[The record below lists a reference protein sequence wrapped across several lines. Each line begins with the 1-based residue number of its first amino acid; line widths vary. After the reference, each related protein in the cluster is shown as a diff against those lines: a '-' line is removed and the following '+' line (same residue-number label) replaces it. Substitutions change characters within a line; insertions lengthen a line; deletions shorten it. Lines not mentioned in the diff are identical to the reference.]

1 MNARVVTGHEATAQG
16 DPRAVAAW
24 LRAQLAPG
32 AQLSADSRQIRPGDA
47 FVAFPGLRSDGRQ
60 YIAQAILNGARAVLW
75 QREVFNWPHLDE
87 AAHLAVAQL
96 RERAGE
102 IAHEF
107 YERPSERFELIAIT
121 GTNGKT
127 SCSQWI
133 ASGYEIDG
141 QRAAVV
147 GTLGS
152 GLIGQLDAFGLT
164 TPDAIALHRMFAQ
177 FRDAAVRKV
186 AIEASSIG
194 LDQGRL
200 DGARV
205 VAAVFTNLTH
215 DHLDYHK
222 TMQAYG
228 AAKARLFAR
237 PELRLAVVNGDDAG
251 ASLMLASL
259 RNPAITSIA
268 YGTNPRRHAVAARSV
283 LLAERI
289 DARSDGVTLTIGGD
303 FGNARIE
310 LAVLGRFNALNVC
323 AAMATW
329 LGLGMRFARA
339 CELAAQLTPV
349 RGRMQKVSSIASAA
363 APSAASSGATDVVR
377 VDPSL
382 LEPLVVVD
390 YAHTPDALENA
401 LQTLQP
407 VARAR
412 GGLLWCVFGAGGDRD
427 PGKRPVMGG
436 KAEALADR
444 VVVTSDNP
452 RGESPFKII
461 SDIRSGLTREP
472 HLSEGD
478 RALAIR
484 RALAEAQPADVV
496 LIAGKGHEEYQEVA
510 GQKLPF
516 SDTEIAH
523 AALLARRGV
532 RHV

>member
-1 MNARVVTGHEATAQG
+1 MNARAVIGHEAATQG

-24 LRAQLAPG
+24 LRAHLAPG
-32 AQLSADSRQIRPGDA
+32 AELSADSRQIRAGDA

-60 YIAQAILNGARAVLW
+60 YIAQAILNGAKAVLW

-96 RERAGE
+96 REHAGE

-107 YERPSERFELIAIT
+107 YERPSEQFELIAVT

-133 ASGYEIDG
+133 ASGYELDG

-152 GLIGQLDAFGLT
+152 GLAGQLDAFGLT

-228 AAKARLFAR
+228 AAKARLFER
-237 PELRLAVVNGDDAG
+237 PELRLAVVNGDDEA
-251 ASLMLASL
+251 AALMLSSL
-259 RNPAITSIA
+259 RNPAITTIA
-268 YGTNPRRHAVAARSV
+268 FGADPRRHGRAARSV

-289 DARSDGVTLTIGGD
+289 DARSDGVTLTVGGD

-310 LAVLGRFNALNVC
+310 LGVLGRFNALNVC
-323 AAMATW
+323 AVMATW

-339 CELAAQLTPV
+339 CELAAQLIPV
-349 RGRMQKVSSIASAA
+349 RGRMQKVVVAPTACPTGASQ
-363 APSAASSGATDVVR
+363 PSGLDV
-377 VDPSL
+377 SM

-390 YAHTPDALENA
+390 YAHTPDALESA
-401 LQTLQP
+401 LQTLRP

-427 PGKRPVMGG
+427 PGKRPVMGA

-472 HLSEGD
+472 YLTEAD
-478 RALAIR
+478 RAQAIR
-484 RALAEAQPADVV
+484 RALVEAQPADVV
-496 LIAGKGHEEYQEVA
+496 LIAGKGHEEYQEVS

-516 SDTEIAH
+516 SDTEMARE
-523 AALLARRGV
+523 ALRVRSGA